1 MRPVSS
7 VFTDIGAD
15 ATPLPNRLL
24 AANADMSRFGNELL
38 GKPVTVYNVGGIQLA
53 FVSLPLTS
61 AGTHRMDEQ
70 RKSCNNGHAL
80 DEESIRD

>member
-1 MRPVSS
+1 MSS
-7 VFTDIGAD
+7 VFADIGAD
-15 ATPLPNRLL
+15 ATPLPTSAIWLPTP
-24 AANADMSRFGNELL
+24 DTSRFGNRLPR
-38 GKPVTVYNVGGIQLA
+38 KASYRFSGGIQLA

-70 RKSCNNGHAL
+70 RKSSNNGQAL